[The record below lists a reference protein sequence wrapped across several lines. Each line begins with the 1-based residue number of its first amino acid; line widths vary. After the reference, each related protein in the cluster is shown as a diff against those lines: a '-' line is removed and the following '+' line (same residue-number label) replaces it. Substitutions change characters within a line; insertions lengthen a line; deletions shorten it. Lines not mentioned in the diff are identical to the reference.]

1 MSACVA
7 TMHFAHPAGKCN
19 PKSCCLCYICMHTA
33 CTTNPVRLLV
43 GSLHRRALDRI
54 SSHKPSKMCMHTGQ
68 AHVLQLLLQIR
79 DKQCPMGTRKPLSRI
94 LGLFCSG
101 ALEVGTAA
109 DFASRRY
116 FRGFDQLVLEE
127 PVTTASPVSHAC
139 RSMQIC
145 WSIVTT

>member
-1 MSACVA
+1 MSPPCTLPIQQANVIQNHVACA
-7 TMHFAHPAGKCN
+7 TYVCIRHAPQIQSGFLSAAYTGELSTEYHHTSRQKCAGIQVRHMCY
-19 PKSCCLCYICMHTA
+19 SCYYRSGEA
-33 CTTNPVRLLV
+33 
-43 GSLHRRALDRI
+43 G
-54 SSHKPSKMCMHTGQ
+54 
-68 AHVLQLLLQIR
+68 